1 MSLASSEAGRRLHL
15 LFDWASA
22 QDDRR
27 RLALWIVVALALH
40 AGAYTL
46 FRLSYPV
53 PRAARISD
61 ATLYVLLPGSR
72 ESSLVAPYLA
82 SADPALVAPEG
93 RPNLKL
99 SPPAIPAYKPSYATW
114 TPVVSPLPDAQ
125 PRVVPPLVRVYAPVE
140 VSDSYAPP
148 PHQAAPARDTQIVF
162 SPSLASRAPRNR
174 PQLHFVTT
182 RGEQLA
188 PSQFLLAIAPDGRVL
203 HVLKNGSGQALDDD
217 ASKYLMSLWFQRG
230 NGSAIA
236 WGTATFHWG
245 LDVKR
250 EKSP

>member
-1 MSLASSEAGRRLHL
+1 MSLASSEAGRRLNL
-15 LFDWASA
+15 LFDWAAA

-40 AGAYTL
+40 AGAYIF

-72 ESSLVAPYLA
+72 ESSLIAPYLA

-93 RPNLKL
+93 RPNVKL
-99 SPPAIPAYKPSYATW
+99 AAPAIPTYKPSYATW
-114 TPVVSPLPDAQ
+114 MPVVSPLPDPQ
-125 PRVVPPLVRVYAPVE
+125 PRVAPPLVRVYAPVE

-148 PHQAAPARDTQIVF
+148 PPQAAPARDTQIAF
-162 SPSLASRAPRNR
+162 SASLAPRTPRNR
-174 PQLHFVTT
+174 PQLHFVTA

-188 PSQFLLAIAPDGRVL
+188 PSEFLLAIAPDGRVL
-203 HVLKNGSGQALDDD
+203 HVLKNGPGQALDDE

-230 NGSAIA
+230 DGSAIV

-245 LDVKR
+245 LDIKR

>member
-15 LFDWASA
+15 LFDWAAA

-46 FRLSYPV
+46 FHLSYPV

-61 ATLYVLLPGSR
+61 ATLYILLPGTR
-72 ESSLVAPYLA
+72 ESSLIAPYLA

-93 RPNLKL
+93 SPNVKL
-99 SPPAIPAYKPSYATW
+99 PPPAIPAYKPSYETW
-114 TPVVSPLPDAQ
+114 TPVVSPLPDPQ
-125 PRVVPPLVRVYAPVE
+125 SRVAPPLVRVYAPVE
-140 VSDSYAPP
+140 VADSYAPP
-148 PHQAAPARDTQIVF
+148 PSLAAPASETQIVF
-162 SPSLASRAPRNR
+162 SPALAARAPQNR
-174 PQLHFVTT
+174 PQLRFVTT

-203 HVLKNGSGQALDDD
+203 HVLKNGPGQALDDG
-217 ASKYLMSLWFQRG
+217 ASQYLMSLWFQRG
-230 NGSAIA
+230 SGSAIA